1 MLQNNFIL
9 WHINEVI
16 NTILK
21 TTWIDGNIHINKRE
35 KNNYFLQ
42 IYFER
47 KKRWFCVLFSRV
59 KQVKKMCANKKHF
72 LSKNLSNN
80 IVIFFYM
87 NIGWNMIGFSSNFS
101 FNHSWRR
108 KKRLRKVADFHF
120 SIFFYFPPYG
130 WHNRLLIDFFYKL
143 ICLDLENNLMANP
156 SI

>member
-1 MLQNNFIL
+1 MVIFIL
-9 WHINEVI
+9 IKGKKI
-16 NTILK
+16 TIFCKYILK
-21 TTWIDGNIHINKRE
+21 E
-35 KNNYFLQ
+35 KKGDFV
-42 IYFER
+42 F
-47 KKRWFCVLFSRV
+47 FF
-59 KQVKKMCANKKHF
+59 QVKKMCANKKHF